1 MSQHLEHAQEQ
12 QFLTLAD
19 EQKTAQIF
27 WSSAILIFSFIAV
40 LGMSFIIPYF
50 GVAFFLLI
58 SLVQGFYE
66 VILGDYVN
74 KHVESS
80 HRATMLS
87 INNIFDNMGIFLIF
101 PILGYLNR
109 VYNISISLFSLS
121 IFLLISSLILII
133 FYKNNNSKKD
143 LRKT

>member
-50 GVAFFLLI
+50 
-58 SLVQGFYE
+58 VQGFYE

-74 KHVESS
+74 KHVETS